1 LTARILQA
9 LSVLP
14 WTPSYKRAY
23 LPAAKSAFGSWRRRT
38 TSADISINVTEPAFS
53 LRGGWAPRSS
63 LDKRAVASKGG
74 TMVSIWWLVGAFLMG
89 GFAGLLA
96 FSLVGIA
103 GREGDHAV
111 RAERTIE
118 SNGLRPVRLDKHWT
132 AQHHWHA
139 NLS

>member
-1 LTARILQA
+1 MGVML
-9 LSVLP
+9 
-14 WTPSYKRAY
+14 
-23 LPAAKSAFGSWRRRT
+23 
-38 TSADISINVTEPAFS
+38 
-53 LRGGWAPRSS
+53 S
-63 LDKRAVASKGG
+63 LDKRAAASKGG

-111 RAERTIE
+111 SAERMIGR
-118 SNGLRPVRLDKHWT
+118 NGLRPVRLDKHWT